1 MLALQTLLDVVI
13 VDLIADQNRSNAVR
27 HDKPQLPVA
36 DFFVGTKGVKDPVDL
51 QGRPFSGQPSLTNQG
66 QLTLLICLRPQSFDD
81 GQVET
86 ANIVDIT
93 NSNSRIGLYLRAPE
107 RSDGLS
113 FHLESGLG
121 FRPSLKTSPK
131 NTP

>member
-1 MLALQTLLDVVI
+1 M
-13 VDLIADQNRSNAVR
+13 SY
-27 HDKPQLPVA
+27 PVA
-36 DFFVGTKGVKDPVDL
+36 PDL
-51 QGRPFSGQPSLTNQG
+51 KFAPYGPLHFAY
-66 QLTLLICLRPQSFDD
+66 QSFDD

-86 ANIVDIT
+86 ADIVDIT